1 MKRLLCGSVVFAVSL
16 AVASCASDPTSDFRG
31 DPARIIADPTSLFL
45 NQGSDKDV
53 IVRLEDNQGDPLPGD
68 WEITAPGS
76 GFTVERNPD
85 FQGTTVGVPLESE
98 AQFIVT
104 AGDTPTASSFT
115 LTAGGLSLDIPVRV
129 LPTSVVAAF
138 SNAAPA
144 ANEPITVTAEGFTF
158 LPNAAISVGGKAGLI
173 LANDGASLTFIPAPG
188 SAGFALIENIAVN
201 FLPAAPL
208 SLETTTEIAAGAFT
222 GTDAPATAPA
232 MPVPAAGA
240 SVILYDDGT
249 FTGADITGDGGIGA
263 QYYQFTVTEAGDY
276 QFVTD
281 WVGDDTDIDAIVCF
295 DAACADGAFAGSG
308 LDHPED
314 GTLTLTPGTYY
325 FVSVLFAGAAVPF
338 SVTVSR

>member
-1 MKRLLCGSVVFAVSL
+1 
-16 AVASCASDPTSDFRG
+16 
-31 DPARIIADPTSLFL
+31 
-45 NQGSDKDV
+45 
-53 IVRLEDNQGDPLPGD
+53 
-68 WEITAPGS
+68 
-76 GFTVERNPD
+76 
-85 FQGTTVGVPLESE
+85 
-98 AQFIVT
+98 
-104 AGDTPTASSFT
+104 
-115 LTAGGLSLDIPVRV
+115 
-129 LPTSVVAAF
+129 VVAAF

-144 ANEPITVTAEGFTF
+144 ANEPVTVTAEGFTF
-158 LPNAAISVGGKAGLI
+158 LPDAVISVAGKPGLI
-173 LANDGASLTFIPAPG
+173 LSNDGASLTFIPAPG

-314 GTLTLTPGTYY
+314 GTLSLTPGTYY